1 MKYRL
6 LSPLSPSPPQLPPSH
21 FQMLNVSPLWNTRF
35 TLFDPVNKFSM
46 ESKLRQNS
54 VEPLFPRPPFRRP
67 KTKEKQP
74 IKQLRTNQRHRHRLL
89 SHRHR
94 IRLRQQIKNR
104 PFILSLQ
111 HQKRPIDP
119 RTNAT
124 LERPQANRT
133 RTPPIIAS
141 PPFKTRKSLTMSSTM
156 SWTPPASCCPL
167 DRFMPYLQKFETA
180 LETR

>member
-1 MKYRL
+1 MRYCPS
-6 LSPLSPSPPQLPPSH
+6 SPLSPSPPQLPPLR
-21 FQMLNVSPLWNTRF
+21 FQMLNVSPLWNKRF

-54 VEPLFPRPPFRRP
+54 IEPLFPRPPYRRH
-67 KTKEKQP
+67 KTKEKQQ
-74 IKQLRTNQRHRHRLL
+74 IKQLWTNQRHHHQLL
-89 SHRHR
+89 SHRHQ
-94 IRLRQQIKNR
+94 IQPRQQIKNR
-104 PFILSLQ
+104 PFIISLQ

-119 RTNAT
+119 HMNAT

-141 PPFKTRKSLTMSSTM
+141 PPFKTQKSLTMLLTAL
-156 SWTPPASCCPL
+156 WTPPASCCPL
-167 DRFMPYLQKFETA
+167 DRFMPSPLKFETA